1 MRNDLRDIYFYDLNV
16 RSSSQYARPCPLEE
30 AVTALEAISRTEK
43 RIHPIAKGAEFLEL
57 REVSVDQTN
66 RIATLL
72 VARTDPSS
80 PNAVYSNPAA
90 GTTRIIEKANGESG
104 EYGAHVLL
112 SLDPLPSKPDQYL
125 AVIERV
131 TGVGRVYIQRLLNAL
146 IQGQYKADPS
156 TFQCEDLA
164 GRKTRNGAPKMI
176 AFRPLFEL
184 VGHPSD
190 EFINDIDAGRFTG
203 MTLVQ
208 SSTATQIGGRSYL
221 KPDEKT
227 LRVKVSNH
235 STVQNLYDDLKAAL
249 AAESSNWSQARI
261 KFKSSDGR
269 ASTVTL
275 DVATGNVLDENFV
288 KKTRLSGITPF
299 LDFSAQGIVPHFEER
314 MKTEFLAYRAS
325 MP

>member
-16 RSSSQYARPCPLEE
+16 RSSTKYAHPCPLED
-30 AVTALEAISRTEK
+30 AITTLEAISKTDS
-43 RIHPIAKGAEFLEL
+43 RIYPIANGTESLEL
-57 REVSVDQTN
+57 REVSIDTTN
-66 RIATLL
+66 NIATLL
-72 VARTDPSS
+72 IARTDPSS
-80 PNAVYSNPAA
+80 PNAVYSNPA
-90 GTTRIIEKANGESG
+90 GGSTRIIEKAEGEAG

-112 SLDPLPSKPDQYL
+112 SLDPLPNKPNQYL

-146 IQGQYKADPS
+146 LQGQYKTDPT
-156 TFQCEDLA
+156 TFQSEDLA
-164 GRKTRNGAPKMI
+164 GRKVRSGAPKMVS
-176 AFRPLFEL
+176 FRPLFEL

-208 SSTATQIGGRSYL
+208 SSTETQVGGRSYL
-221 KPDEKT
+221 KPEEKT
-227 LRVKVSNH
+227 LRVKVSNN
-235 STVQNLYDDLKAAL
+235 STVQNLWDDLKSAL
-249 AAESSNWSQARI
+249 ASESSNWSKAGI

-275 DVATGNVLDENFV
+275 DLATGNVLDENFV

-299 LDFSAQGIVPHFEER
+299 LDFSAQSIVAHFETK
-314 MKTEFLAYRAS
+314 MKEEFIAYRGEMA
-325 MP
+325 